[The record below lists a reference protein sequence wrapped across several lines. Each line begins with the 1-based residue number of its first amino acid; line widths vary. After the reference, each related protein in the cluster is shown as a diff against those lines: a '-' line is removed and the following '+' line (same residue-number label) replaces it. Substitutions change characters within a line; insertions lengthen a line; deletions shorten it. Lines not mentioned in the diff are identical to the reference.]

1 MPDLH
6 RLAKGIPAAAA
17 SALFL
22 GLTPI
27 LGKLAIV
34 AGLPPLI
41 VVAARTIGAALLMLL
56 VLAAF
61 QRDRFYIYPLGLV
74 GCALAGVING
84 IGSLLFYAA
93 LGRIDASLGQ
103 LLYSLYPTF
112 VALILY
118 VDGYRY
124 NRMTLARLGLTLPA
138 VILLTS
144 PASNGGDWTGMLMM
158 IGAAAL
164 YALHIPINQRV
175 LYEAPA
181 PTVTFYT
188 LIAMTAIT
196 VPAAFFF
203 SPHTMV
209 INWSS
214 LGPLLALTL
223 VTFASRLTLFTG
235 VKSIGGLDTA
245 LLGLGE
251 LIVALILAVAWL
263 GERLSAWQWVGA
275 GLLAGSLL
283 LIAFDRRQRVSP
295 PMGGWLRWLMPPSAY
310 LKEPNIVEPAAP
322 PLEESQRS
330 GADTP

>member
-1 MPDLH
+1 MPDYR
-6 RLAKGIPAAAA
+6 RLAAGIPAAAA

-27 LGKLAIV
+27 LGKLAIT
-34 AGLPPLI
+34 AGLPPLV
-41 VVAARTIGAALLMLL
+41 VVAGRTLGAAVLMLL
-56 VLAAF
+56 VLLSF
-61 QRDRFYIYPLGLV
+61 QRDRLFIYPLGLV
-74 GCALAGVING
+74 GCTLAGLING
-84 IGSLLFYAA
+84 VGSLLFYAA

-118 VDGYRY
+118 FDGYRY
-124 NRMTLARLGLTLPA
+124 TRMTLARIGLTLPA
-138 VILLTS
+138 IFLLTS
-144 PASNGGDWTGMLMM
+144 PAANGGDLVGMLMM

-188 LIAMTAIT
+188 LVAMTAVT
-196 VPAAFFF
+196 VPAALLF
-203 SPHTMV
+203 SGPPGPL
-209 INWSS
+209 NASN

-223 VTFASRLTLFTG
+223 ATFASRLTLFTG

-251 LIVALILAVAWL
+251 LIVALTLAVTWL
-263 GERLSAWQWVGA
+263 GERLTAGQWLGA
-275 GLLAGSLL
+275 ALLAGSMV
-283 LIAFDRRQRVSP
+283 LIAFDRRRRGSAP
-295 PMGGWLRWLMPPSAY
+295 IGGWLRWLMPPTAYRRDSAGSGPSSNPVETE
-310 LKEPNIVEPAAP
+310 EPNVDAA
-322 PLEESQRS
+322 
-330 GADTP
+330 